1 MFWLSVAKS
10 ASGKNP
16 IRDQN
21 LFPCIRF
28 LACFY
33 HGRFLN
39 GPHFSLGLLANLLT
53 LKQLVVFGLQVIP
66 DKFTSDHADE
76 VNSACNIVDIIM
88 STDLYNVMP
97 QTIYQDRIPTLNCVF
112 LCMCVC
118 AYLWPPQR
126 QTEQCCPGP
135 KGLWLCFPST

>member
-10 ASGKNP
+10 ASEKTPKG
-16 IRDQN
+16 DQN
-21 LFPCIRF
+21 VFPCILF

-33 HGRFLN
+33 QGRFLN
-39 GPHFSLGLLANLLT
+39 GSHFSLGLLAILLT

-88 STDLYNVMP
+88 
-97 QTIYQDRIPTLNCVF
+97 
-112 LCMCVC
+112 
-118 AYLWPPQR
+118 
-126 QTEQCCPGP
+126 
-135 KGLWLCFPST
+135 